1 MILSLWMYTKYC
13 IPIVLQITT
22 WRRGFM
28 EQIELVSLG
37 VSHWLYVL
45 TVVAIIISIVFRRDV
60 IIPSIVGLFLVG
72 FFAETPHLGFL
83 NNFIF
88 GVQVIF
94 SGLLNAGKL
103 LFDIML
109 IIAIMVA
116 LLSSLRQQGAD
127 RIMVRSEE
135 HTSEL
140 QSRGHLVCRLL
151 LEKKKQH

>member
-72 FFAETPHLGFL
+72 FLDRKSTRL
-83 NNFIF
+83 N
-88 GVQVIF
+88 
-94 SGLLNAGKL
+94 SSH
-103 LFDIML
+103 
-109 IIAIMVA
+109 VA
-116 LLSSLRQQGAD
+116 SSYAVFWL
-127 RIMVRSEE
+127 
-135 HTSEL
+135 
-140 QSRGHLVCRLL
+140 
-151 LEKKKQH
+151 KKKD